1 MGGLTRGV
9 FPFHDR
15 SQVPAMRLSDYDRI
29 TPPPSRRS
37 PVATIS
43 VLLLATAS
51 IGGIVYYYLNNA
63 DEGQRQ
69 PLQALKQVVQE
80 VARQPEQPA
89 PTLAPAMPTAPV
101 PAETPPTVAPDP
113 VAASEPTAEPEEEAP
128 PLPLLDESDASIRQE
143 LVTISGWQSQ
153 ALPLLVSDQLLR
165 RFVTFVNNTAAGK
178 LDHKSGPFQ
187 PVKGRFAVS
196 NGMPLTM
203 TPDSQARYN
212 LYVNLVTALDPQQ
225 CAALYR
231 RYYPLMNAAYGELG
245 EKGNFHALVLQ
256 AITQLEN
263 TPDLTQSPAL
273 VPADKGLYK
282 FASPQLESLPA
293 VQKQMLRSGWE
304 NVSHLKIWLRQLHG
318 ALLAKPD

>member
-1 MGGLTRGV
+1 MGGLTRGA
-9 FPFHDR
+9 FPIHDR
-15 SQVPAMRLSDYDRI
+15 PQVSAMRLSDNDRI
-29 TPPPSRRS
+29 TPPPQRRS
-37 PVATIS
+37 PVAAIF
-43 VLLLATAS
+43 VLLLATAG
-51 IGGIVYYYLNNA
+51 IGGIVYNYLNSA

-69 PLQALKQVVQE
+69 QLQALKQVVQD
-80 VARQPEQPA
+80 VARQPEKPALA
-89 PTLAPAMPTAPV
+89 PTLAPAPEPAP
-101 PAETPPTVAPDP
+101 APPTVAPDP
-113 VAASEPTAEPEEEAP
+113 VAASEPAAEPEEEAP

-143 LVTISGWQSQ
+143 LATVSGWQSQ
-153 ALPLLVSDQLLR
+153 VLPLLVGDQLLR

-187 PVKGRFAVS
+187 PIKGRFAAS
-196 NGMPLTM
+196 NSMPLTM

-231 RYYPLMNAAYGELG
+231 RYYPLLNAAYGELG
-245 EKGNFHALVLQ
+245 EKGNFHALVLK

-282 FASPQLESLPA
+282 FASPQLEGLPA

-304 NVSHLKIWLRQLHG
+304 NVSQLKIWLRQLHA
-318 ALLAKPD
+318 ALLVKPA